1 MAWSRQKVE
10 EQRKDLIQAYLKDNE
25 SMEEICRRFG
35 ISRKT
40 GYKWCNRYKE
50 LGEKGLVDLSN
61 KPKDPYRVYPKEII
75 DIAIDL
81 KLKKRKWGPRK
92 ILVILKRTYPRIDW
106 PCPTRLYEIFK
117 ANSLIFPRRL
127 RGRVPATHPL
137 RECNGANETWMADF
151 KGGFLTGDNRKCEP
165 LTITDGHTRYLI
177 KCVHAEYK
185 SCEHIWPIFKDAF
198 LEYGIPNRLRTDNGS
213 PFGTIGAGR
222 LSHLSINL
230 IKAGVT
236 PEWINPGHPE
246 ENGRHERF
254 HGTLKEAVAAPPAAT
269 LEEQIRRMA
278 IFQEE
283 YNFERPHE
291 ALNMD
296 SPAQHY
302 SKSSRTWDGILRA
315 PEYDSREMLVRK
327 VCQSG
332 CIWIKQTEH
341 YISQTLSGEYV
352 GIKEDEEG
360 HKVQYG
366 PVHLGRLCEGRKRI
380 EKPKLINKPITRR

>member
-10 EQRKDLIQAYLKDNE
+10 EQREELVHAYLKDNE

-40 GYKWCNRYKE
+40 GYKWCNRYKQ
-50 LGEKGLVDLSN
+50 LGSKGLIDLSN
-61 KPKDPYRVYPKEII
+61 RPKDPYTVYPQEIV
-75 DIAIDL
+75 DMAMDL

-92 ILVILKRTYPRIDW
+92 ILAILKRTYPRIDW

-117 ANSLIFPRRL
+117 TNGLILPRRL
-127 RGRVPATHPL
+127 RGRIPATHPL
-137 RECNGANETWMADF
+137 QECNGANKTWMADF
-151 KGGFLTGDNRKCEP
+151 KGWFLTGDKQKCEP

-177 KCVHAEYK
+177 KCVHTEYK
-185 SCEHIWPIFKDAF
+185 SCEYVWPIFEEAF
-198 LEYGIPNRLRTDNGS
+198 LEYGLPNRVRTDNGP

-222 LSHLSINL
+222 LSELSIKL
-230 IKAGVT
+230 IKAGVV

-254 HGTLKEAVAAPPAAT
+254 HRTLKEAVAEPPATT

-278 IFQEE
+278 IFQDE

-302 SKSSRTWDGILRA
+302 NQSVRKWDGVLRS
-315 PEYDSREMLVRK
+315 PEYDSQEMLVRK

-332 CIWIKQTEH
+332 CIWIKQAEH
-341 YISQTLSGEYV
+341 YVSQTLSGEYV
-352 GIKEDEEG
+352 GIKEGEDGFE
-360 HKVQYG
+360 VQYG
-366 PVHLGRLCEGRKRI
+366 PVYLGRLKEGRKRI
-380 EKPKLINKPITRR
+380 EKPKLAKKPMIRR